1 MVGVTTTRGT
11 VLRGNSLRKVENHCL
26 RSICQVM
33 NTVALKMEIN
43 SKSQTRSEY
52 LANLMFLVLF

>member
-33 NTVALKMEIN
+33 NTVALKN
-43 SKSQTRSEY
+43 GNKQ
-52 LANLMFLVLF
+52 